1 MKIINASERLKETKG
16 AKIVIAG
23 ESGVGKTSLLFTLP
37 AEETLFMDLEAGAI
51 ALSEWGGDTIRPET
65 WEEARNFACYF
76 GGPNASLSPDMPYSQ
91 AHYDHLVKEWGDPA
105 SIHAK
110 YKTLFV
116 DSITVAGRLSFR
128 WCKQQDEV
136 LTDKTKK
143 INMLAVYGLH
153 GREMLDWL
161 TQLQHVRDKNVV
173 LVGILDENTDE
184 FNQKI
189 FKIQVEGSK
198 VGNELP
204 GIVDELITMRI
215 NRDETGNSWR
225 EFVCLTD
232 NPEGFP
238 AKDRSGKLNTVEEP
252 HLGKLLAKLV
262 APKTKT
268 TAEILKHDIPNAQI
282 LTNSKE
288 TT

>member
-37 AEETLFMDLEAGAI
+37 AEETLFMDLEAGDI

-116 DSITVAGRLSFR
+116 DSITVAG
-128 WCKQQDEV
+128 
-136 LTDKTKK
+136 
-143 INMLAVYGLH
+143 
-153 GREMLDWL
+153 
-161 TQLQHVRDKNVV
+161 
-173 LVGILDENTDE
+173 
-184 FNQKI
+184 
-189 FKIQVEGSK
+189 
-198 VGNELP
+198 
-204 GIVDELITMRI
+204 
-215 NRDETGNSWR
+215 
-225 EFVCLTD
+225 
-232 NPEGFP
+232 
-238 AKDRSGKLNTVEEP
+238 
-252 HLGKLLAKLV
+252 
-262 APKTKT
+262 
-268 TAEILKHDIPNAQI
+268 
-282 LTNSKE
+282 
-288 TT
+288 